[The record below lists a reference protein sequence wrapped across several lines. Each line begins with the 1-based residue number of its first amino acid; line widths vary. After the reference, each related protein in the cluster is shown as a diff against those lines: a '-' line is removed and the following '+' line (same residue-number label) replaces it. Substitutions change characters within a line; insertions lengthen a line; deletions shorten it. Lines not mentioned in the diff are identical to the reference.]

1 MDNNKNRCKD
11 RPKTKAEMRK
21 MYSEHGSEL
30 GIKDG
35 LHIGAKDSGSNK
47 TKTQKLYNKVKKED

>member
-21 MYSEHGSEL
+21 MYSEPGSEL